1 MHPKFMSDKSAVLKA
16 VNSEREHIEMAVDL
30 NSMKF
35 LQFVM
40 KLLHFAT
47 DSAIKLVAS
56 VILYGRCSRINK
68 LCH

>member
-1 MHPKFMSDKSAVLKA
+1 
-16 VNSEREHIEMAVDL
+16 MAVDL
-30 NSMKF
+30 SSTNI

-47 DSAIKLVAS
+47 DTAIKLVAS

>member
-1 MHPKFMSDKSAVLKA
+1 
-16 VNSEREHIEMAVDL
+16 MAADL
-30 NSMKF
+30 NSTNI

-56 VILYGRCSRINK
+56 VILYGRCRRINK
-68 LCH
+68 TCH